1 MRSKSVRAWAEDW
14 RGRFV
19 DTLPTILFFI
29 ALFWIVHLAFGSN
42 YLLAVSP
49 YTSLFQARLRKYNPP
64 GQYARFVLVSALA
77 LVAARVAVVGVVPC
91 IAVNLLMPF
100 LLVFM
105 RSSQLNPR
113 RYFPYT
119 MLFCFLELR
128 PETLVDTF
136 ATQALVLA
144 TCCVTLIVTLAVA
157 GRLQHHAQRA
167 RARLHELVGRLADD
181 LSQASKGGIGPNL
194 SSELLQLR
202 RDFARMAY
210 TAREDSSAPVRVQNL
225 LDMFATL
232 AQRTAYLAGNFDW
245 DASHQEEHVRALSEL
260 GRLTHDLNAALEGD
274 VSARCH
280 RLIPRAQELLDGTS
294 IAEDR
299 FRIFYQS
306 YLNLVLLI
314 LRTAPDPHQHPWR
327 LSASDLA
334 RVTSFRKRLSLESFE
349 MRFSIRCGA
358 VLAVSCASNLLF
370 PVDHLYWFALH
381 AFLLL
386 QPFPHESL
394 HRMRT
399 RMVGTVIGCLFVHGL
414 ALLNLGWV
422 EVTILG
428 MFLVGPM
435 YATKPG
441 SVPSAFFAT
450 AYAVSMASVS
460 IDDRYATTMRIA
472 SLLLAIATVAIV
484 NRLVCPTS
492 ERRLFVANFHQMIG
506 MVGRYWHLIRLTLT
520 HRVDTVVSSETL
532 LHFQML
538 HTQAT
543 EFVESLDEA
552 GEKDREIA
560 ELARYRD
567 AADRALFCLWEIMC
581 ELEQLELLVRLHE
594 VGDDER
600 PLFERIIDLTEA
612 NCDPRRFGTGVDAAE
627 EMLFELEEPD
637 LRYVLEQY
645 VDRAGELRLAIDDAR
660 GALVQRPTYVEE
672 IRP

>member
-1 MRSKSVRAWAEDW
+1 MRSESVRAWAEDW

-77 LVAARVAVVGVVPC
+77 LVAARVAVIGVVPC

-167 RARLHELVGRLADD
+167 RTRLHELVGRLADD
-181 LSQASKGGIGPNL
+181 LSQASKGGVGPNL

-245 DASHQEEHVRALSEL
+245 DASHQEEHARALSEL

-314 LRTAPDPHQHPWR
+314 LRTAPDPHQRPWR

-399 RMVGTVIGCLFVHGL
+399 RMVG
-414 ALLNLGWV
+414 
-422 EVTILG
+422 
-428 MFLVGPM
+428 P
-435 YATKPG
+435 
-441 SVPSAFFAT
+441 
-450 AYAVSMASVS
+450 
-460 IDDRYATTMRIA
+460 
-472 SLLLAIATVAIV
+472 
-484 NRLVCPTS
+484 
-492 ERRLFVANFHQMIG
+492 
-506 MVGRYWHLIRLTLT
+506 
-520 HRVDTVVSSETL
+520 
-532 LHFQML
+532 
-538 HTQAT
+538 
-543 EFVESLDEA
+543 
-552 GEKDREIA
+552 
-560 ELARYRD
+560 
-567 AADRALFCLWEIMC
+567 
-581 ELEQLELLVRLHE
+581 
-594 VGDDER
+594 
-600 PLFERIIDLTEA
+600 
-612 NCDPRRFGTGVDAAE
+612 
-627 EMLFELEEPD
+627 
-637 LRYVLEQY
+637 
-645 VDRAGELRLAIDDAR
+645 
-660 GALVQRPTYVEE
+660 
-672 IRP
+672 